1 MDDGDQMNNP
11 YLQFLAEEARWH
23 REFTTKYINPLL
35 SAMAEQVD
43 KTWTELGQNLDKTE
57 HPDVRPW
64 FHDNSEPGE
73 YTEDPEDGY
82 PYDE

>member
-1 MDDGDQMNNP
+1 MTNP

-23 REFTTKYINPLL
+23 REFTAKYIVPLL

-43 KTWTELGQNLDKTE
+43 RMWDGAIDKTQ

-64 FHDNSEPGE
+64 FHDNAEPGP

>member
-1 MDDGDQMNNP
+1 MDRVDGNRVAGNAGHSLDAAP
-11 YLQFLAEEARWH
+11 APAERLH
-23 REFTTKYINPLL
+23 RNCRKVTQTT
-35 SAMAEQVD
+35 
-43 KTWTELGQNLDKTE
+43 

-64 FHDNSEPGE
+64 FHEDAEPGP